1 MVVDREA
8 ATDRAMRA
16 LADRT
21 RRDIVRCTMRRD
33 RSISELAQRYPMSFA
48 AVQKHVATLEAA
60 GLVTKR
66 RHGREQLVRADPAAV
81 RRTAALLDDLAAL
94 WQERM
99 DRFEAVLAEPDD
111 PTNTTDPTRPG
122 GSHP

>member
-1 MVVDREA
+1 MVVDRETD
-8 ATDRAMRA
+8 TDRAMRA

-21 RRDIVRCTMRRD
+21 RRDIVRCTMRQD
-33 RSISELAQRYPMSFA
+33 RSVSQLAQRYPMSFA

-66 RHGREQLVRADPAAV
+66 RHGREQLVRAEPTAV

-94 WQERM
+94 WQDRL
-99 DRFEAVLAEPDD
+99 DRFEALLDEPH
-111 PTNTTDPTRPG
+111 PTDPPAG
-122 GSHP
+122 GAP